1 MKQASSNEQLDAL
14 QSLRGVAALCV
25 VLMHFKEWM
34 AGFAPPLAA
43 AAGYGYVGVDIFFL
57 ISGFIIFHT
66 TRSPQSRLAGP
77 FLVRRLC
84 RVVLPAWAAMALLV
98 LIKPPYLIDLLRG
111 LAFLPLETGHP
122 PFFGHPFLIVA
133 WTLSYEL
140 IFYGLFALTL
150 TLPWSRANRGW
161 ACAALLLLVMLAGQA
176 AAGHFTLDATQTQPV
191 GRSTTVE
198 QFSLWPL
205 LTMMSSPML
214 MEFVAGLGLAA
225 AYAHREGATFR
236 AWGSRIAA
244 VGLAL
249 AVLGLFWPGLQ
260 GHGPS
265 RAGLFALGVV
275 LFTLG
280 AQARLAQ
287 SGASLHQRWFTSLVW
302 LGGCSYSLYLFHPPL
317 KALLQPLASRSGSA
331 ALALLTLAA
340 LLACVLLAALMHRW
354 VELPAQALGKRWSQS
369 LSSRATARGAG
380 AGLREGA
387 G

>member
-1 MKQASSNEQLDAL
+1 MSQASSNEQLDAL
-14 QSLRGVAALCV
+14 QSLRGIAALCV

-34 AGFAPPLAA
+34 AGFAPAAAA

-66 TRSPQSRLAGP
+66 TRAPQSRLAGP

-150 TLPWSRANRGW
+150 TLPWSRAHRGW
-161 ACAALLLLVMLAGQA
+161 ACAALLVLVMLAMQA
-176 AAGHFTLDATQTQPV
+176 AAGHFTLDATQSQPV
-191 GRSTTVE
+191 GRATTLD

-214 MEFVAGLGLAA
+214 MEFVVGLGLAA
-225 AYAHREGATFR
+225 AYAHREGASFR
-236 AWGSRIAA
+236 AWGAGIAA
-244 VGLAL
+244 GGLLL

-260 GHGPS
+260 GHGPN

-280 AQARLAQ
+280 AQARMPRDAAVLR
-287 SGASLHQRWFTSLVW
+287 QRWFTGLVW

-317 KALLQPLASRSGSA
+317 KALLQPLAARSGSTS
-331 ALALLTLAA
+331 LALLTAGA

-354 VELPAQALGKRWSQS
+354 VELPAQALGKRWSRR
-369 LSSRATARGAG
+369 LSGRAASHGAG
-380 AGLREGA
+380 AGLGESA